1 VRELPTPEPYARSVS
16 EAGVTPP
23 GWDSATSSRVDI
35 RQHPTGVTVSFSLAG
50 DDLTTYVAMARSDES
65 RLTLLLRDPATTKIR
80 EALMLRIDR
89 SPP

>member
-1 VRELPTPEPYARSVS
+1 MT
-16 EAGVTPP
+16 
-23 GWDSATSSRVDI
+23 I
-35 RQHPTGVTVSFSLAG
+35 SFSLAG

-80 EALMLRIDR
+80 EALMQRIDR